1 MLHSLMMAAA
11 PVFALLLVAVLV
23 LDTRPR
29 IPDPGPPDARAAG
42 RTRDVADG
50 LRTFLASEGAGN
62 AWSAT
67 EPEMNAVLA
76 AAQRLLPGSYGRA
89 RIGNDALRL
98 DLAFGGP
105 ALPAGLWIN
114 LHLAVAGSDDGLR
127 ISSARV
133 GALPIPPALAER
145 ALHLAL
151 KRALGND
158 LGTQALST
166 IAAVRLDPPRATV
179 LFDFDAVGREAFF
192 DRLRDRAIAVAG
204 ATAREQVH
212 VQLYHLDRAVRRGNL
227 PRDGSLFP
235 YIEKAVR
242 DASRETARG
251 ASDPRE
257 QMRAAL
263 YALALYCGDPDF
275 GDQIGVRLSERMQG
289 RANGCEGT
297 TLGHRDDF
305 KRHFVISAGLEAAT
319 SGGAAFGMGELK
331 ELLDSN
337 EGGSGF
343 SFRDMV
349 ADAAGVAF
357 ARAFLAAPPEAWKPM
372 LARLGGEEAILPA
385 FADLPENLSEAEF
398 RARYGD
404 VDSAA
409 YAAVVAEIE
418 ARVADLPL
426 YAAETAT
433 E

>member
-1 MLHSLMMAAA
+1 MLRGLALATVPLFA
-11 PVFALLLVAVLV
+11 VALLAALA

-29 IPDPGPPDARAAG
+29 IPDPGPPDARAAS

-50 LRTFLASEGAGN
+50 LRTFLASEGEGDT
-62 AWSAT
+62 WSAT
-67 EPEMNAVLA
+67 EPQMNAVLT
-76 AAQRLLPGSYGRA
+76 AAQRLVPGSFGRT
-89 RIGNDALRL
+89 RIDSDAILV
-98 DLAFGGP
+98 DVAVGAP
-105 ALPAGLWIN
+105 VLPAGLWVN
-114 LHLAVAGSDDGLR
+114 LRLAVAASEDGLR

-179 LFDFDAVGREAFF
+179 VFDFDSVGRDAFF
-192 DRLRDRAIAVAG
+192 DSLRARALAAAG
-204 ATAREQVH
+204 ATAREQVY
-212 VQLYHLDRAVRRGNL
+212 VQLYQLDRAVRRGNL

-305 KRHFVISAGLEAAT
+305 RRHFVISAGLEAAT

-398 RARYGD
+398 RVRYGD

-409 YAAVVAEIE
+409 YAAMVAEIE